1 MDSNQGRPF
10 ISIIAPAFNEEEGL
24 PEFINRLKA
33 VMEGQNYHYEIVLV
47 NDGSRD
53 HTLQVMRTLKK
64 DFPQITIVNLSRNF
78 GKEIAMTAGL
88 EHANGDAVIV
98 IDTDLQDP
106 PELISEMLSNWEKG
120 YDVVYAQRRSRAG
133 DNWLKKK
140 TAEIFYSI
148 SSRLGKA
155 PIPPNVGDFRLMS
168 RRVVKALLEL
178 PEQHRFMK
186 GLFAWVGFPQT
197 AVFYDRDSRYAG
209 ETKWNYWSLWNFAL
223 EGLTSFTIAPLI
235 LSTYL
240 GFLVAFLAFTYGV
253 FIVFKAL
260 IFGEVV
266 RGYPTIMVTM
276 LFLGGVQL
284 IVLGVMGEYLGRTFN
299 ESKRRPLYFIESVDP
314 AKGVSNQMR
323 NTSSFFSG
331 VEKL

>member
-1 MDSNQGRPF
+1 MDSNQVRPF

-24 PEFINRLKA
+24 PEFIDRLKA

-64 DFPQITIVNLSRNF
+64 DFPQISIVNLSRNF

-314 AKGVSNQMR
+314 AKSVNKQMLD
-323 NTSSFFSG
+323 TPSFFSG
-331 VEKL
+331 VEKS